1 MLARI
6 LLRTMIN
13 AFIVPKGF
21 ERGCAG
27 LGEAGICSELS
38 LSNAVISC

>member
-1 MLARI
+1 MLARM

-13 AFIVPKGF
+13 AFMVPEGF
-21 ERGCAG
+21 ESGCAG
-27 LGEAGICSELS
+27 LGEAGICFELS